1 MYLLFSLG
9 KIPRDEISGPKE
21 NIYLY
26 DWIRSAKVSAWK
38 LPVYMPMSD
47 VWE

>member
-1 MYLLFSLG
+1 MYRTCTLIFLYMYLLFSLG

-26 DWIRSAKVSAWK
+26 DWIRSAKVSA
-38 LPVYMPMSD
+38 
-47 VWE
+47 